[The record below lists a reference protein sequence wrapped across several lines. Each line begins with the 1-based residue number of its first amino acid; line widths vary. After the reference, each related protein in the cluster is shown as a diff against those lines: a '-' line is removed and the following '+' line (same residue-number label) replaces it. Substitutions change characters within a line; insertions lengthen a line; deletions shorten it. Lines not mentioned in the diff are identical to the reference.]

1 MLHDLELTRNAGRV
15 MLVGA
20 GPGPADLMTVRA
32 YRAVQEA
39 QALLYDAL
47 VDPEVLTLA
56 PHACLKIETGKRAN
70 RPSMKQETINRLM
83 LRLARRG
90 LRVVRLKSG
99 DPSVFGRSGEEAAFL
114 EAHGVPV
121 EVVAGVT
128 AASAAAAQFG
138 FPLTQRGL
146 AQRLV
151 LATARLE
158 RGSLVAEGWQA
169 MADPAATVALYM
181 ARDSLVAV
189 TDALIKAGRCA
200 DTPVI
205 AVENAGRTS
214 ARAIKCL
221 LSELAL
227 RIERAEYAGPVVVII
242 GAVAARAWC
251 YDDASLTMTSSLSS
265 MTALASGR

>member
-1 MLHDLELTRNAGRV
+1 MLHDLKLKRESGRV

-20 GPGPADLMTVRA
+20 GPGPTDLMTVRVQ
-32 YRAVQEA
+32 RAIQDA

-47 VDPEVLTLA
+47 VDPDVLTLA
-56 PHACLKIETGKRAN
+56 PRACLKIETGKRAN

-114 EAHGVPV
+114 ESRGVPV

-158 RGSLVAEGWQA
+158 SGSLITEGWQA

-181 ARDSLVAV
+181 ARDSLVSV

-200 DTPVI
+200 NTPVI
-205 AVENAGRTS
+205 AVENAGRDS
-214 ARAIKCL
+214 ARAIKCR
-221 LSELAL
+221 LSALA
-227 RIERAEYAGPVVVII
+227 RMIQSAEYAGTVVVII
-242 GAVAARAWC
+242 GDVAASAWC
-251 YDDASLTMTSSLSS
+251 SEDVSPAMTMKSYSL
-265 MTALASGR
+265 